1 MSYQQSLLG
10 ATTAALGLGYGV
22 SKIPAFQEGIKEAIA
37 KKKIE
42 MEDRLSKEAQ
52 KDIQNWETEH
62 PNSNLFGDVFPAAD
76 RVLDRRAEIQSAKD
90 VMESK
95 RNKFLTAKEIMN
107 TPEEIQKALTEAKKY
122 GV

>member
-1 MSYQQSLLG
+1 MLG
-10 ATTAALGLGYGV
+10 AGFGL
-22 SKIPAFQEGIKEAIA
+22 SKVPAFQEGIKEAIA

-42 MEDRLSKEAQ
+42 MEEKLTKEAQ
-52 KDIQNWETEH
+52 KDIQNWETEN
-62 PNSNLFGDVFPAAD
+62 PGQSLFGDVFPAAD

-90 VMESK
+90 IMEAK

-107 TPEEIQKALTEAKKY
+107 TPEERQKALTEARKY

>member
-10 ATTAALGLGYGV
+10 ATTAALGLGFGLNRV
-22 SKIPAFQEGIKEAIA
+22 PAFQEKINESIA

-42 MEDRLSKEAQ
+42 LEDKLSKEAQ
-52 KDIQNWETEH
+52 KDIQNWETEN
-62 PNSNLFGDVFPAAD
+62 PGQKLFGDVFPAAD

-90 VMESK
+90 IMESK

>member
-10 ATTAALGLGYGV
+10 ATTALLGFGYGA

-42 MEDRLSKEAQ
+42 VEDKLFKEAQ

-62 PNSNLFGDVFPAAD
+62 PGQNLFGDVFPAAD
-76 RVLDRRAEIQSAKD
+76 RVADRRYEIQSARD
-90 VMESK
+90 VMEAK

-107 TPEEIQKALTEAKKY
+107 TPEEKQKVLTEAKKY

>member
-10 ATTAALGLGYGV
+10 ATTAVLGFGFGLNRV
-22 SKIPAFQEGIKEAIA
+22 PAFQEKINESIA

-42 MEDRLSKEAQ
+42 MEDKLSKEAQ
-52 KDIQNWETEH
+52 KDIQNWETDH
-62 PNSNLFGDVFPAAD
+62 PGQNLFGDVFPAAD
-76 RVLDRRAEIQSAKD
+76 RVLDRRAEIQSARD

>member
-42 MEDRLSKEAQ
+42 MEEKLTKEAQ
-52 KDIQNWETEH
+52 ADIQNWETDN
-62 PNSNLFGDVFPAAD
+62 PDQKLFGDVFPAAD
-76 RVLDRRAEIQSAKD
+76 RVLDRRAEIQSARD

-107 TPEEIQKALTEAKKY
+107 TPEEREKALTEARKY
-122 GV
+122 GI

>member
-10 ATTAALGLGYGV
+10 ATTAMLGAGFGL
-22 SKIPAFQEGIKEAIA
+22 SKVPAFQQKVTEAIA
-37 KKKIE
+37 KRKIAL
-42 MEDRLSKEAQ
+42 EDKMHEESM

-62 PNSNLFGDVFPAAD
+62 PGEDLWGDVLPAAD

-90 VMESK
+90 IMEAK

-107 TPEEIQKALTEAKKY
+107 TPEERQKALTEARKY

>member
-10 ATTAALGLGYGV
+10 ATTAALGLGFGLNRV
-22 SKIPAFQEGIKEAIA
+22 PAFQEKINEAIA
-37 KKKIE
+37 QKKIE
-42 MEDRLSKEAQ
+42 LEEKAEKENQ

-62 PNSNLFGDVFPAAD
+62 PNQNLFGDVFPAAD
-76 RVLDRRAEIQSAKD
+76 RVADRQYEIQSARD
-90 VMESK
+90 VMEAK

-107 TPEEIQKALTEAKKY
+107 IPEEKQKALTEARKY

>member
-42 MEDRLSKEAQ
+42 MEEKLTKEAQ
-52 KDIQNWETEH
+52 ADIQNWETDN
-62 PNSNLFGDVFPAAD
+62 PGQSLFGDVLPAAD

-90 VMESK
+90 VMEYK
-95 RNKFLTAKEIMN
+95 RNKFLTA
-107 TPEEIQKALTEAKKY
+107 EEITDRLEKIKKTAEAEKY
-122 GV
+122 GI

>member
-10 ATTAALGLGYGV
+10 VTTAALGFGYGA
-22 SKIPAFQEGIKEAIA
+22 SKIPAFQEGVKEAIA

-42 MEDRLSKEAQ
+42 LEEKAEKEGQ
-52 KDIQNWETEH
+52 KDVQNWETEH
-62 PNSNLFGDVFPAAD
+62 PGQNLFGDVFPAAD
-76 RVLDRRAEIQSAKD
+76 RVADRRYEIQSAKD
-90 VMESK
+90 VMEAK

-107 TPEEIQKALTEAKKY
+107 IPEEKQKALTEARKY

>member
-10 ATTAALGLGYGV
+10 ATTAALGLGFGV

-42 MEDRLSKEAQ
+42 MEDKLTKEAQ
-52 KDIQNWETEH
+52 ADIQNWEKEN
-62 PNSNLFGDVFPAAD
+62 PGQDLFGDVLPAAD

-90 VMESK
+90 IMESK

>member
-10 ATTAALGLGYGV
+10 ATTAALGLGYGA

-42 MEDRLSKEAQ
+42 MEEKLTKEAQ
-52 KDIQNWETEH
+52 KDIQNWETDN
-62 PNSNLFGDVFPAAD
+62 PGQSLFGDVFPAAD
-76 RVLDRRAEIQSAKD
+76 RVLDRRAEIQSARD

-107 TPEEIQKALTEAKKY
+107 TPEEREKALTEAKKY

>member
-42 MEDRLSKEAQ
+42 MEEKLTKEAQ
-52 KDIQNWETEH
+52 ADIQNWETEN
-62 PNSNLFGDVFPAAD
+62 PGQKLFGDLLPAAD
-76 RVLDRRAEIQSAKD
+76 RVLDRRAEIQSARD

-95 RNKFLTAKEIMN
+95 RNKFLTAKEIAN

>member
-10 ATTAALGLGYGV
+10 ATTAALGLGFGS

-42 MEDRLSKEAQ
+42 MEEKMEKEAQ

-62 PNSNLFGDVFPAAD
+62 PNQNLFGDVFPAAD

-90 VMESK
+90 IMESK

>member
-10 ATTAALGLGYGV
+10 ATTAALGLGFGV

-42 MEDRLSKEAQ
+42 MEDKLSKEAQ
-52 KDIQNWETEH
+52 KDIQNWETNN
-62 PNSNLFGDVFPAAD
+62 PGQNLFGDVLPAAD

>member
-42 MEDRLSKEAQ
+42 MEEKLTKEAQ
-52 KDIQNWETEH
+52 ADIQNWETEH
-62 PNSNLFGDVFPAAD
+62 PGQNLFGDVLPAAD
-76 RVLDRRAEIQSAKD
+76 RVLDRRAEIKSARD

>member
-10 ATTAALGLGYGV
+10 ATTAMLGAGFGL
-22 SKIPAFQEGIKEAIA
+22 SKVPAFQEGIKEAIA

-42 MEDRLSKEAQ
+42 MEEKLTKEAQ
-52 KDIQNWETEH
+52 KDIQNWETDN
-62 PNSNLFGDVFPAAD
+62 PGQNLFGDVFPAAD
-76 RVLDRRAEIQSAKD
+76 RVLDRRAEIQSARD

-95 RNKFLTAKEIMN
+95 RSKFLTANEI
-107 TPEEIQKALTEAKKY
+107 TDRLEKIKKTAEAEKY

>member
-10 ATTAALGLGYGV
+10 ATTAALGLGFGLNRV
-22 SKIPAFQEGIKEAIA
+22 PAFQEKTNESIA

-42 MEDRLSKEAQ
+42 LEDKLFKESLA
-52 KDIQNWETEH
+52 DLQNWETEH
-62 PNSNLFGDVFPAAD
+62 PNQDPFGDVFPAAD

-107 TPEEIQKALTEAKKY
+107 IPEEKQKALTEAKKY

>member
-10 ATTAALGLGYGV
+10 ATTAMLGAGFGL
-22 SKIPAFQEGIKEAIA
+22 SKVPAFQEGIKEAIA

-42 MEDRLSKEAQ
+42 LEDKIHEESM

-62 PNSNLFGDVFPAAD
+62 PGQNLFGDVLPAAD
-76 RVLDRRAEIQSAKD
+76 RVFDRRAEIQSARD
-90 VMESK
+90 VMEAK
-95 RNKFLTAKEIMN
+95 RNKFLTA
-107 TPEEIQKALTEAKKY
+107 EEITDRLEKVKKETEAEKY

>member
-10 ATTAALGLGYGV
+10 ATTALLGFGFGA

-42 MEDRLSKEAQ
+42 MEDKLSKEAQ
-52 KDIQNWETEH
+52 KDIQNWETDN
-62 PNSNLFGDVFPAAD
+62 PNQNLFGDVFPAAD

-90 VMESK
+90 IMESK
-95 RNKFLTAKEIMN
+95 RNKFLTAKEIVN

>member
-42 MEDRLSKEAQ
+42 MEEKLTKEAQ
-52 KDIQNWETEH
+52 ADIQNWETKN
-62 PNSNLFGDVFPAAD
+62 PGQNLFGDVLPAAD
-76 RVLDRRAEIQSAKD
+76 RVLGRRAEIQSARD

-95 RNKFLTAKEIMN
+95 RNKFLTAKEI
-107 TPEEIQKALTEAKKY
+107 TDRLEKVKKETEAAKY

>member
-10 ATTAALGLGYGV
+10 VTTAALGFGYGA
-22 SKIPAFQEGIKEAIA
+22 SKIPAFKEKFKESIA

-42 MEDRLSKEAQ
+42 LEDKLWEENQ

-62 PNSNLFGDVFPAAD
+62 PGQDLFGDVLPAAD
-76 RVLDRRAEIQSAKD
+76 RVADRRYEIQSARD
-90 VMESK
+90 VMEAK

-107 TPEEIQKALTEAKKY
+107 TPEEKQKVLTEAMKY

>member
-10 ATTAALGLGYGV
+10 ATTAMLGAGFGL
-22 SKIPAFQEGIKEAIA
+22 SKVPAFQEGVKEAIA

-42 MEDRLSKEAQ
+42 LEDKIHEESM

-62 PNSNLFGDVFPAAD
+62 PGQNLFGDVLPAAD
-76 RVLDRRAEIQSAKD
+76 RVFDRRAEIQSARD
-90 VMESK
+90 VMEAK
-95 RNKFLTAKEIMN
+95 RNKFLTA
-107 TPEEIQKALTEAKKY
+107 EEITDRLEKVKKETEAEKY

>member
-10 ATTAALGLGYGV
+10 ATTAALGLGFGLNRV
-22 SKIPAFQEGIKEAIA
+22 PVFQEKINESIA
-37 KKKIE
+37 KKK
-42 MEDRLSKEAQ
+42 MELEEKAEKEAQ
-52 KDIQNWETEH
+52 KDIQNWETNN
-62 PNSNLFGDVFPAAD
+62 PGQSLFGDVFPAAD
-76 RVLDRRAEIQSAKD
+76 RVLDRRAEIQSARD
-90 VMESK
+90 VMEAK

>member
-10 ATTAALGLGYGV
+10 VTTAALGLGFGLNRV
-22 SKIPAFQEGIKEAIA
+22 PAFQEKINESIA

-42 MEDRLSKEAQ
+42 LEEEMEKEAQ
-52 KDIQNWETEH
+52 KDIQNWETDN
-62 PNSNLFGDVFPAAD
+62 PGQDLFGDMFPAAD
-76 RVLDRRAEIQSAKD
+76 RVLGRRAEIQSARN

-107 TPEEIQKALTEAKKY
+107 TPEEREKALTEAKKY

>member
-10 ATTAALGLGYGV
+10 ATTAALGLGFSV

-42 MEDRLSKEAQ
+42 MEDELSKEAL
-52 KDIQNWETEH
+52 KDIQNWERNN
-62 PNSNLFGDVFPAAD
+62 PGKDFFGDLSPAAD